1 MFSWDTK
8 KALPVW
14 HIVLLF
20 RLHSRFTYICRSTQG
35 RFFFWLGIVCHSY
48 KSWRQESKIGWEV
61 DAANLSTEDFE
72 WCNQICTAQTVGY
85 RVKRGCHEKKHFGGG
100 FCTLIDNTLTKQ
112 FSMLM
117 MWFIRDLQLL
127 SVSEFT
133 VWTKAME
140 FKSLNVF
147 LRKGN

>member
-20 RLHSRFTYICRSTQG
+20 MCYTVDLLIYADLHKVD
-35 RFFFWLGIVCHSY
+35 FFWLGMVCHSY
-48 KSWRQESKIGWEV
+48 KSWRQERKIRWEV
-61 DAANLSTEDFE
+61 DAATLSTEHLE
-72 WCNQICTAQTVGY
+72 RCNQICTAQTVGY
-85 RVKRGCHEKKHFGGG
+85 RVNRGG
-100 FCTLIDNTLTKQ
+100 FCTLTDNTLTKQ
-112 FSMLM
+112 FNMLM

-140 FKSLNVF
+140 FKSLNVL
-147 LRKGN
+147 LRKGNEYKTEFM

>member
-20 RLHSRFTYICRSTQG
+20 MCYTVDFLLHKVG
-35 RFFFWLGIVCHSY
+35 FFWLGIVCHSY
-48 KSWRQESKIGWEV
+48 KSWRQESKIRWEV

-72 WCNQICTAQTVGY
+72 WRNQICTAQTVGY
-85 RVKRGCHEKKHFGGG
+85 RVKRGCHEKMSNKHFGGG

-112 FSMLM
+112 FNMLM